1 MARLFARENWLLLL
15 LVFVPI
21 ALVLEHVVH
30 AGALAVFL
38 TSAAAI
44 IPLAALMGRATEQ
57 LAERLGEGVGG
68 LLNATFGNAAELI
81 IAIVALRAGLFDL
94 VKASITGSIIGN
106 VLLVFGASALWGGLK
121 YQRQQFNQTAA
132 ALSATLLVLSAART
146 RMSSRQAA
154 RR

>member
-1 MARLFARENWLLLL
+1 MPAKRLVGAPWRQLGCGASAR
-15 LVFVPI
+15 
-21 ALVLEHVVH
+21 
-30 AGALAVFL
+30 AGAQRRR
-38 TSAAAI
+38 S
-44 IPLAALMGRATEQ
+44 RAP
-57 LAERLGEGVGG
+57 ARPPWWLGEGVGG